1 MGDNQE
7 TNNSLDN
14 PPLTINLEE
23 LEGIEENQNVLLS
36 EIKEN
41 QRLIIE
47 NQKILID
54 YFVPTEEEIKKQ
66 QLQEKKLQ
74 EEEQKLQEQMQIEE
88 EELEKQVQ
96 QEKEQLQEYNQE
108 VLQQLTLLNENI
120 SKVEFVNQNTNAY
133 LYILCF
139 GFLLIFVIT
148 FIYKTIKKFL

>member
-108 VLQQLTLLNENI
+108 VLQQLTSLNENI

>member
-36 EIKEN
+36 EIREN

-88 EELEKQVQ
+88 EDLEKQVQ

-108 VLQQLTLLNENI
+108 VLQQLTSLNENI

>member
-88 EELEKQVQ
+88 EDLEKQVQ

-108 VLQQLTLLNENI
+108 VLQQLTSLNENI